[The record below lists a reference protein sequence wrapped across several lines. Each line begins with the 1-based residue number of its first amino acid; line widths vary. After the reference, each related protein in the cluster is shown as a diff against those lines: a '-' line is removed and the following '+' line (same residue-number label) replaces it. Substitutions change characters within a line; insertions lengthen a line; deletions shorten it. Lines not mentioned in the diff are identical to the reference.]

1 MDDKKKKKLNM
12 QQTYSNKS
20 LFLQTLNI
28 LNKT

>member
-1 MDDKKKKKLNM
+1 MDDKKKKLNM

>member
-1 MDDKKKKKLNM
+1 MTKKKKLNM